1 MRLAV
6 LLSRS
11 AVTMLALTSAAVGLA
26 WWSNERSFAMTERI
40 HLAHHSFEAH
50 LNLRANVADLFK
62 QYSDALLIG
71 DRDKSAVEV
80 RLKGAIWQN
89 IGTVRQVVAQE
100 IRLVGPEESSELD
113 DLASLEA
120 TLRQQIIEIERLIV
134 LPPNRRDM
142 TALARILDDGI
153 DRDLA
158 AQIDGAIAHEAQEVL
173 KAEQDSS
180 RQEILLRQLLLGLM
194 GLVLIGTTVLLLVWR
209 RRMTTPLTAL
219 LKGVRE
225 LSRGNFDHRM
235 QLAGHSEIAEVA
247 SVLDELSARVAA
259 RERTLTEQNAVLERA
274 VADRTADLARMLD
287 DANAKDDARRQM
299 LADVSHELRTPLTI
313 IMGESDIALRGEDKT
328 ADIYKEAL
336 GRTREAASHTS
347 LLVDDLLFVAR
358 HEADRPRLVLDTFD
372 LRQLM
377 GQSVAMIDPALH
389 VFSDLQPAPI
399 RADRNR
405 IRQAVLA
412 LVQNA
417 KVHGGP
423 NIRIRLLTTARGYKV
438 QVEDDGPGL
447 DPEDRERAFTRYFRG
462 SNAAERYAEGSGL
475 GLPIVRAIAEAHGGG
490 AWLDERS
497 GGGTVAVL
505 ELLKAP
511 PRREEAA

>member
-6 LLSRS
+6 LLNRS
-11 AVTMLALTSAAVGLA
+11 ATTMLALISAAVGLA

-50 LNLRANVADLFK
+50 LHLRANVADIFK

-71 DRDKSAVEV
+71 DRDKGAAET
-80 RLKGAIWQN
+80 RLKAAIWQN
-89 IGTVRQVVAQE
+89 IGTVRAVVAQE
-100 IRLVGPEESSELD
+100 IRLVGTTEASELN
-113 DLASLEA
+113 DLAVLEA
-120 TLRQQIIEIERLIV
+120 TLRQQIIKMEQMIALHANQRDIEV
-134 LPPNRRDM
+134 L
-142 TALARILDDGI
+142 AHVLDQGI
-153 DRDLA
+153 DRELA

-173 KAEQDSS
+173 ETEQDAARQKVMS
-180 RQEILLRQLLLGLM
+180 RFLLLGLM
-194 GLVLIGTTVLLLVWR
+194 VLVLIGAVVLVLVWR
-209 RRMTTPLTAL
+209 SRMTAPLTAL
-219 LKGVRE
+219 LQGVRE
-225 LSRGNFDHRM
+225 LSHGNFSHRM
-235 QLAGHSEIAEVA
+235 TLAGQSEIADVA
-247 SVLDELSARVAA
+247 NVLDELSARVAA
-259 RERTLTEQNAVLERA
+259 RERTLTEQNAGLERA
-274 VADRTADLARMLD
+274 VGERTADLARMLD
-287 DANAKDDARRQM
+287 EANAKDDARRQM

-328 ADIYKEAL
+328 SDIYKEAL
-336 GRTREAASHTS
+336 VRTREAASHTS

-358 HEADRPRLVLDTFD
+358 HAADRPKLVLDLFD

-377 GQSVAMIDPALH
+377 LQAVAMIDPSLH
-389 VFSDLQPAPI
+389 VFSDLQPTPI

-423 NIRIRLLTTARGYKV
+423 AIRIRLLTTARGYKIH
-438 QVEDDGPGL
+438 VEDDGPGL
-447 DPEDRERAFTRYFRG
+447 CPEDRERAFTRFFRG

-490 AWLDERS
+490 AWLDDRN

-505 ELLKAP
+505 ELLKSP
-511 PRREEAA
+511 QRREGPA